1 MPTDISVWGLIANAS
16 GFVKFIM
23 LTLFIMFLTTLF
35 LTGKKWAYFRR
46 VNKKVEI
53 FKKKYWSGQ
62 DLNLLFESLKGRY
75 CEGLEVIFKAG
86 FFEFTHF
93 IGGKIQHSLD
103 EPDVIVHNCR
113 RAMEAAVQRE
123 VAKQEGSGLNTMA
136 TFGSS
141 APYIGLLGTVYG
153 IMTSFISLGGTQHAS
168 VNTVA
173 PGIAE
178 ALIATAIGLLA
189 AIPSVLSYNYFV
201 SKSEALNVEYD
212 AFIEEFCNLL
222 QRQIMKAKELVAQ
235 KK

>member
-1 MPTDISVWGLIANAS
+1 
-16 GFVKFIM
+16 
-23 LTLFIMFLTTLF
+23 
-35 LTGKKWAYFRR
+35 
-46 VNKKVEI
+46 
-53 FKKKYWSGQ
+53 
-62 DLNLLFESLKGRY
+62 
-75 CEGLEVIFKAG
+75 
-86 FFEFTHF
+86 
-93 IGGKIQHSLD
+93 
-103 EPDVIVHNCR
+103 
-113 RAMEAAVQRE
+113 
-123 VAKQEGSGLNTMA
+123 
-136 TFGSS
+136 
-141 APYIGLLGTVYG
+141 
-153 IMTSFISLGGTQHAS
+153 MTSFISLGGTHHAS